1 MKYLFDTCVISEFI
15 AKQPN
20 PKVIDWVNRL
30 SETDIYLSVM
40 TIGEIAKGIEKLS
53 KSKRKTELATWLDD
67 ELPIR
72 FSGKIFEINREVMLT
87 WGKLTGRLDQQGKR
101 MAAVD
106 SFIAA
111 IALHNACQLVTR
123 NEADFEHAGL
133 TIINPWKLP

>member
-1 MKYLFDTCVISEFI
+1 MKYLLDTCVISEFI

-20 PKVIDWVNRL
+20 QKVIDWVNGQN
-30 SETDIYLSVM
+30 EAEIYLSVI

-72 FSGKIFEINREVMLT
+72 FSGKIFEINREVMLS

-123 NEADFEHAGL
+123 NEADFEYAGL